1 MFIKRANGRLKQ
13 ARRRRWRRCGKL
25 RTEKMAEVKEFRLR
39 LDHLRTHKDTPA
51 ARLRADAAAGERQEA
66 EHVDT
71 IRHIDAQVAEIAKAR
86 CHCLRS
92 ACPSQLQLHTRTWL

>member
-1 MFIKRANGRLKQ
+1 M
-13 ARRRRWRRCGKL
+13 
-25 RTEKMAEVKEFRLR
+25 KEFRLR
-39 LDHLRTHKDTPA
+39 LDHLRTHKDTA

-71 IRHIDAQVAEIAKAR
+71 IRHIDAQLAEIAKAR

-92 ACPSQLQLHTRTWL
+92 ACPSQLQLHKDVVVGLCKEQAEYRSTSMLSSARRTAGDLL